1 MSKIFKYAYQSV
13 EEAAAG
19 VEHLLVAGY
28 APADITVVT
37 YKENKG
43 RIESL
48 TIADIDPVTQ
58 AHHQSIWDRTRDIF
72 TDGDLENP
80 LGKYNLDPSITER
93 YNKAVK
99 NGGFVILIEE
109 SSQSNQTDDLI
120 YTTDADLENE
130 DILSNVGE
138 YSAAHADIPQS
149 NDKKKSLTVDGIP
162 VKKTD
167 GTFGGEHPID
177 NPSMPLSPG
186 TNQDTDARE

>member
-1 MSKIFKYAYQSV
+1 MSKVFKYAYQSV

-19 VEHLLVAGY
+19 VEHLLVEGY
-28 APADITVVT
+28 LPDDITIVT

-48 TIADIDPVTQ
+48 TIADVDSVTQ

-93 YNKAVK
+93 YNKAIK
-99 NGGFVILIEE
+99 NGGFVILVEE
-109 SSQSNQTDDLI
+109 PSQSSQTKDLL
-120 YTTDADLENE
+120 YTTNADLENE

-149 NDKKKSLTVDGIP
+149 KNKGLTVDGIP
-162 VKKTD
+162 VKKSD
-167 GTFGGEHPID
+167 GTFGGNHPID

-186 TNQDTDARE
+186 TNQDTDARK